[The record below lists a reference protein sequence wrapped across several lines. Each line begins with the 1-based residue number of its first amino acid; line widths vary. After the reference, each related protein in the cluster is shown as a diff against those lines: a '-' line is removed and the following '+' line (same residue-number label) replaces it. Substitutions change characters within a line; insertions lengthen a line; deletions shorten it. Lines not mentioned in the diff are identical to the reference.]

1 MSEDNNNNNQN
12 NSVNDNGEFEKID
25 RNRLRGNI
33 GEDEEENAANN
44 EQPEEQEA
52 ENETKQDDKLNA
64 QDMQQI
70 AKSGASLAKNVATGN
85 AVGVAKDALKLAK
98 NKKVRNKMIRH
109 AIIQFAG
116 PFLLILFLAAAI
128 FGIFGAVADTVGEV
142 LGGIV

>member
-12 NSVNDNGEFEKID
+12 DSVNDNGEFEKID

-44 EQPEEQEA
+44 EQPEEQEI

-70 AKSGASLAKNVATGN
+70 AKSGASLAKNAATGN
-85 AVGVAKDALKLAK
+85 VVEIGRAHV
-98 NKKVRNKMIRH
+98 
-109 AIIQFAG
+109 
-116 PFLLILFLAAAI
+116 
-128 FGIFGAVADTVGEV
+128 
-142 LGGIV
+142 

>member
-1 MSEDNNNNNQN
+1 MSEDNNNQN

-44 EQPEEQEA
+44 EQSEEQEV

-70 AKSGASLAKNVATGN
+70 AKSGASLAKNAATGN
-85 AVGVAKDALKLAK
+85 VVGAAKDALNLAK

-109 AIIQFAG
+109 AIIQFAA
-116 PFLLILFLAAAI
+116 PFLLII
-128 FGIFGAVADTVGEV
+128 FI
-142 LGGIV
+142 LPSP

>member
-1 MSEDNNNNNQN
+1 MSEDNNNQN

-64 QDMQQI
+64 QDMQ
-70 AKSGASLAKNVATGN
+70 
-85 AVGVAKDALKLAK
+85 
-98 NKKVRNKMIRH
+98 
-109 AIIQFAG
+109 
-116 PFLLILFLAAAI
+116 
-128 FGIFGAVADTVGEV
+128 
-142 LGGIV
+142 